1 MEAFDGQASCITG
14 VSIALTTT
22 ATCIV
27 CMRMAAV
34 YKRRGWLGLEEA
46 MVALSN
52 CCLIIIT
59 VIACEAVKYG
69 FGLRAKAIPAAGGD
83 LHLALKASLR
93 TRRPAL
99 RPLTVSQ
106 NFFLFQIFYKCVIC
120 FNKLAF
126 LLLYLRVF
134 QFHSFRVIC
143 LCSIGVVVAGS
154 FSFIAATLFEC
165 IPIAYNWNRQLPGH
179 CINNSAFRWS
189 WAAFNTAT
197 DVWVSV
203 LPIPFIQRLQMTR
216 TKKIG
221 LIILF
226 ALGLFVCVTS
236 AIRMKAL
243 VASTRAAK
251 DTTWDSAPA
260 FLWSYIEAAVGLV
273 CTCLPSLR
281 WLLSRALPMLS
292 SSSDPSK
299 RNYYGTH
306 SAGRAYKMSRLS
318 SSATNTQPQQPH
330 PRLVPDK
337 GRSRIDTTA
346 VTTNQFGESGSEEHI
361 IGPAQ
366 GRAGMG
372 EIQVRTCV
380 SVYSVTAMSFV

>member
-52 CCLIIIT
+52 
-59 VIACEAVKYG
+59 
-69 FGLRAKAIPAAGGD
+69 
-83 LHLALKASLR
+83 
-93 TRRPAL
+93 
-99 RPLTVSQ
+99 

-165 IPIAYNWNRQLPGH
+165 IPIAYNWNRHLPGH

-292 SSSDPSK
+292 SSDPSK

-318 SSATNTQPQQPH
+318 SSATNTQQQPH

-380 SVYSVTAMSFV
+380 SVRSSSTSAAGFE

>member
-22 ATCIV
+22 TTCIV

-93 TRRPAL
+93 IRPPAL

-318 SSATNTQPQQPH
+318 SSATNTQQQQPH